1 MISIWMVAA
10 FLAQQAPAPVAAA
23 PRVEGRVI
31 NSTSGEGVPKAT
43 VILRAHDVE
52 HGQSYADETDGNGN
66 FSIGDVEPGEYAVI
80 AERAGFVVQSSGAT
94 GAPPPHIK
102 VAKDQQVKDVT
113 IRLTPLGVITGRV
126 LDSDGEPVRGARIF
140 ALRYAYSA
148 GRKELRNVSQVQSG
162 DHGDFRLFGLP
173 AGTLYLKAVRSR
185 QSPKGQVLNVSAYY
199 PGVDDES
206 HAAPIELRAGAQL
219 QGFDIRLQTAGA
231 YSIRFKLADGHPQEG
246 CCNAFLA
253 NEQGIQQTRGM
264 NVSTTELVFA
274 GVPSGSYEAVVSVPD
289 GEKQDYAIQHIE
301 LLNADVDGGTLTFL
315 PAVEVA
321 GSVRVEG
328 GAFADLAMLQIN
340 LESPH
345 RIPIGNHTGEV
356 NPDGSF
362 LLKDAIPGVYEV
374 AINRIRGVYLK
385 SVRMGDK
392 LLADRRLDLT
402 SKIEPLTVLLG
413 ADAGEVEGS
422 VQNARGDAV
431 ARARVS
437 VIAYGDQASRADFYR
452 TGFSDEKGDFKI
464 KDVPP
469 GEYKVFAW
477 EDVPVGAPQDPEFR
491 KPFEKQSAP
500 LRMQPRGH
508 EKVSVTAIPASAT
521 KGGDQ

>member
-1 MISIWMVAA
+1 MVAA
-10 FLAQQAPAPVAAA
+10 LLAQQAPAPVAVTTG
-23 PRVEGRVI
+23 VEGRVI
-31 NSTSGEGVPKAT
+31 NSTSGAGVPKAT
-43 VILRAHDVE
+43 VILRAHDAE

-80 AERAGFVVQSSGAT
+80 AERTGFVVQSSGAT
-94 GAPPPHIK
+94 GAPPPRFK

-126 LDSDGEPVRGARIF
+126 LDSDGDPVRGARVF
-140 ALRYAYSA
+140 AQRYAYSA
-148 GRKELRNVSQVQSG
+148 GRKELRTVGQVQSG

-173 AGTLYLKAVRSR
+173 AGTLYLKAVRSG
-185 QSPKGQVLNVSAYY
+185 QSPKGQVLNVFTYY

-219 QGFDIRLQTAGA
+219 QGFDIRLQSTGA
-231 YSIRFKLADGHPQEG
+231 YSIRFKFADGHPQEG
-246 CCNAFLA
+246 CCSAFLT
-253 NEQGIQQTRGM
+253 NEQGIQPLVGLSF
-264 NVSTTELVFA
+264 STTDLVFA
-274 GVPSGSYEAVVSVPD
+274 GVPSGSYEAVISVPT
-289 GEKQDYAIQHIE
+289 GETQNYAIQHVE
-301 LLNADVDGGTLTFL
+301 VLNADVDGGTLTFR

-321 GSVRVEG
+321 GVVKVQG
-328 GAFADLAMLQIN
+328 GAFNDLAMLQIN

-345 RIPIGNHTGEV
+345 RIPVGNHAGEV

-362 LLKDAIPGVYEV
+362 LLKDALPGVYEV
-374 AINRIRGVYLK
+374 AINRVRGVYLK

-392 LLADRRLDLT
+392 LLADRRIDLT

-413 ADAGEVEGS
+413 ADAGEVDGS
-422 VQNARGDAV
+422 VQNAKGDPV
-431 ARARVS
+431 ARARVT
-437 VIAYGDQASRADFYR
+437 VIAYGDQASRADFNR
-452 TGFSDEKGDFKI
+452 TGFSNEKGDFQI

-508 EKVSVTAIPASAT
+508 EKVSVTAIAPVQADRSS
-521 KGGDQ
+521 Q